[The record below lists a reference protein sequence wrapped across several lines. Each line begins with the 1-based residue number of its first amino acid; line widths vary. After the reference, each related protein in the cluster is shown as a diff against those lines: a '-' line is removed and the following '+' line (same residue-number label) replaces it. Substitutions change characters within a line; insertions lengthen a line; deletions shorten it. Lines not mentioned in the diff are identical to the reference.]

1 MKELLA
7 IEQGDFDCFVVV
19 VVVVPTVSK
28 STYRKRY
35 RALYC
40 YIFHLIVRYS
50 TYRGEKSNFL
60 I

>member
-7 IEQGDFDCFVVV
+7 IEQGDFDCFVVVVV

-40 YIFHLIVRYS
+40 YIFHVIVRYS
-50 TYRGEKSNFL
+50 TYRGEK
-60 I
+60 